1 MYTGLLHTHSFLRW
15 IVLIMLI
22 WGIFDALTGYFKN
35 KPFENK
41 NNRTNLILF
50 ISTHIQFLVGIILYL
65 VSPIVK
71 LGLQSMSKA
80 MHTPELRF
88 YVVEHGLTMTI
99 AVALITIGRISAKKA
114 PSDRIKYKRLAI
126 YHIIALVLILSMIP
140 WDRGLF

>member
-1 MYTGLLHTHSFLRW
+1 M
-15 IVLIMLI
+15 MLI
-22 WGIFDALTGYFKN
+22 WGIIDALTGYFKN

-41 NNRTNLILF
+41 NNRINLILF

-65 VSPIVK
+65 VSPVVK
-71 LGLQSMSKA
+71 NGLLSMSTA
-80 MHTPELRF
+80 MKTPELRF

-126 YHIIALVLILSMIP
+126 YNIIALVLILSMIP